1 MRLIKK
7 IDKVLIGFN
16 ATLLAL
22 AVAAMVLFTAWQVL
36 CRYVLHISVPYAE
49 EFARLAV
56 VWCIYFGAAL
66 AVRFREHMNVVALV
80 NILPRTVQ
88 LVLSVIT
95 NVMIVY
101 LAYVMVRYGIQQVI
115 FSAGDFTTSLGYHRN
130 VFYLP
135 APIAGALI
143 GIYTIAN
150 IIVDIRAFA
159 NDKTVRPGQAPEA

>member
-1 MRLIKK
+1 MQLIKT
-7 IDKVLIGFN
+7 IDKALIGFN
-16 ATLLAL
+16 AAFLAF

-36 CRYVLHISVPYAE
+36 ARYVLHISVPYAE

-66 AVRFREHMNVVALV
+66 AVRFREHMNVVALT
-80 NILPRTVQ
+80 NILPKPVQ
-88 LVLSVIT
+88 LLLSVLT

-101 LAYVMVRYGIQQVI
+101 LAYVLVRYGIAQVI

-135 APIAGALI
+135 APIARALI
-143 GIYTIAN
+143 GLYTIAN
-150 IIVDIRAFA
+150 IVIDIRAFL
-159 NDKTVRPGQAPEA
+159 NNETVQSGEAPEV